1 VKILFAEDDDG
12 SREILAA
19 QLRKLGHEVLPA
31 ADGEEAWEIYNR
43 VHPELVITDWSMPK
57 QSGLELCRNI
67 RTLESQTY
75 TYIIILTGRDRGTGF
90 AEGMDAGA
98 DDFVA
103 KPCDLAELGVRLTVA
118 ERILSLQTR
127 VASLKEMLP
136 ICPRCKKIR
145 DEDQHWQAVESYI
158 ARRTEAKFS
167 HGICPDCYESIIKP
181 QLAGMN
187 MGFTAPGPTEPGD

>member
-1 VKILFAEDDDG
+1 MRILFAEDDDG

-43 VHPELVITDWSMPK
+43 VNPELVITDWGMPNLT
-57 QSGLELCRNI
+57 GLELCRKI
-67 RTLESQTY
+67 RTSENQLY

-118 ERILSLQTR
+118 QRILSLQTR

-145 DEDQHWQAVESYI
+145 DEDQRWQAVESYI

-181 QLAGMN
+181 QLADMN
-187 MGFTAPGPTEPGD
+187 QGVTAPGRSDPGH